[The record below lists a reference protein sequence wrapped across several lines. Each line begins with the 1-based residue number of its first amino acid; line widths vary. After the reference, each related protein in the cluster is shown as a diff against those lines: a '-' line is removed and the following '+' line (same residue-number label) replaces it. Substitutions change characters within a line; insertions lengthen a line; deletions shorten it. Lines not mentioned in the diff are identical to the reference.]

1 MYLHVHAM
9 QLFNEGNY
17 WDSLPHEVTVYNGSY
32 TLIVKDYAWYCQKS
46 DQNFNQF
53 LHSIM

>member
-1 MYLHVHAM
+1 MYLHAHAM
-9 QLFNEGNY
+9 QLFNEGYY
-17 WDSLPHEVTVYNGSY
+17 WDSLPHEVTVYNGGY

>member
-1 MYLHVHAM
+1 MYLHMHAM
-9 QLFNEGNY
+9 QLLNEGNY

-32 TLIVKDYAWYCQKS
+32 TLIVKDYAWYFQKS